1 MMKSYFVLALIFLSI
16 FLACSKQE
24 PIVLEKPQLVYDSIF
39 NYELRPG
46 QDMVCFKWKS
56 VKGATQ
62 YYLELTDCNDFESF
76 QLQTFTSDTSICISY
91 DELSCHNRLKWRVQA
106 LGKNEAKSEF
116 SYSMYNIARVPG
128 NFDFWCD
135 TPVDI
140 PVIINGSLQI
150 PNQNLDTVFTN
161 LPAVFSMSSFSSDT
175 YILRF
180 YSFSSFTSTF
190 FDNVGV
196 TVLEDDFFAPEYFT
210 INGQD
215 SVLVTG
221 NVLSIQNPYD
231 IDGIA
236 IFGNNASGQITFVSA
251 P

>member
-1 MMKSYFVLALIFLSI
+1 M
-16 FLACSKQE
+16 
-24 PIVLEKPQLVYDSIF
+24 
-39 NYELRPG
+39 
-46 QDMVCFKWKS
+46 
-56 VKGATQ
+56 
-62 YYLELTDCNDFESF
+62 
-76 QLQTFTSDTSICISY
+76 
-91 DELSCHNRLKWRVQA
+91 
-106 LGKNEAKSEF
+106 GKNEAKSEF

-150 PNQNLDTVFTN
+150 PNQNLDTVFTD
-161 LPAVFSMSSFSSDT
+161 LPAVFSISSFSSDT

-180 YSFSSFTSTF
+180 YSFSGFTSTL

-196 TVLEDDFFAPEYFT
+196 TVLEDNSFAPEYFT

-221 NVLSIQNPYD
+221 NVLSIQNPYY
-231 IDGIA
+231 IYGIA
-236 IFGNNASGQITFVSA
+236 FFGNNASGQITFVSA